1 MLFDYFVE
9 VESVVE
15 NGNVDDIRNIV
26 KKLLDYAVW
35 HNEFEEGL
43 MTEAGYP
50 MTIPHGKIHEAT
62 ETTEVKK
69 APKANPKPIT
79 AKYECELCGKPI
91 YDSPRI
97 IRCTELTGFALYY
110 RSIQDQYKVCNECG
124 KEFNDMVEKWLIKK
138 GAKLRAGYLDKNIDK
153 KDKD

>member
-1 MLFDYFVE
+1 MGRPKGSKNKNTVAKDKTNAKTENKKASINTTVE
-9 VESVVE
+9 
-15 NGNVDDIRNIV
+15 
-26 KKLLDYAVW
+26 
-35 HNEFEEGL
+35 
-43 MTEAGYP
+43 
-50 MTIPHGKIHEAT
+50 TINST
-62 ETTEVKK
+62 ETIEVKK
-69 APKANPKPIT
+69 VPKTDSKSIS

-138 GAKLRAGYLDKNIDK
+138 GAKLRAGYIDK
-153 KDKD
+153 KEIEKEKET

>member
-1 MLFDYFVE
+1 MGRPKGSKNKN
-9 VESVVE
+9 SVVKAKTE
-15 NGNVDDIRNIV
+15 GEKKTTNV
-26 KKLLDYAVW
+26 AETQETT
-35 HNEFEEGL
+35 EF
-43 MTEAGYP
+43 
-50 MTIPHGKIHEAT
+50 
-62 ETTEVKK
+62 TEVKK
-69 APKANPKPIT
+69 VPKADPKPIS

-138 GAKLRAGYLDKNIDK
+138 GAKLRAGYIDK
-153 KDKD
+153 KET

>member
-1 MLFDYFVE
+1 MGRPKGSKNKSTVAKIKT
-9 VESVVE
+9 ESE
-15 NGNVDDIRNIV
+15 
-26 KKLLDYAVW
+26 KKIT
-35 HNEFEEGL
+35 NTPE
-43 MTEAGYP
+43 T
-50 MTIPHGKIHEAT
+50 TNST
-62 ETTEVKK
+62 ETTEAKK
-69 APKANPKPIT
+69 VSKADSKPIL

-138 GAKLRAGYLDKNIDK
+138 GAKLRAGYIDK
-153 KDKD
+153 KEIEKEKET

>member
-1 MLFDYFVE
+1 MGRPKGSKNKNTIAKDKTNVKTESKKAPINTAVE
-9 VESVVE
+9 
-15 NGNVDDIRNIV
+15 
-26 KKLLDYAVW
+26 
-35 HNEFEEGL
+35 
-43 MTEAGYP
+43 TQ
-50 MTIPHGKIHEAT
+50 

-69 APKANPKPIT
+69 VPKTDPKPIS

-138 GAKLRAGYLDKNIDK
+138 GAKLRAGYIDK
-153 KDKD
+153 KEIEKEKELRKE

>member
-1 MLFDYFVE
+1 MGRPKGSKNKSTIAKDKASAKTENKKTPINTTVE
-9 VESVVE
+9 TINSTQTIET
-15 NGNVDDIRNIV
+15 
-26 KKLLDYAVW
+26 KKV
-35 HNEFEEGL
+35 
-43 MTEAGYP
+43 
-50 MTIPHGKIHEAT
+50 
-62 ETTEVKK
+62 
-69 APKANPKPIT
+69 PKTDSKPIS

-138 GAKLRAGYLDKNIDK
+138 GAKLRAGYIDK
-153 KDKD
+153 KEIEKEKELRKE

>member
-1 MLFDYFVE
+1 MGRPKGSKNKSTIIKDKINVKTENKKAPINTTVE
-9 VESVVE
+9 ATNS
-15 NGNVDDIRNIV
+15 
-26 KKLLDYAVW
+26 
-35 HNEFEEGL
+35 
-43 MTEAGYP
+43 
-50 MTIPHGKIHEAT
+50 T
-62 ETTEVKK
+62 ETTEAKK
-69 APKANPKPIT
+69 IPKADPKPIS

-138 GAKLRAGYLDKNIDK
+138 GAKLRAGYIDK
-153 KDKD
+153 KEIEKEKEI

>member
-1 MLFDYFVE
+1 MGRPKGSKNKSTVAKIKTE
-9 VESVVE
+9 GE
-15 NGNVDDIRNIV
+15 
-26 KKLLDYAVW
+26 KKATNALETT
-35 HNEFEEGL
+35 NS
-43 MTEAGYP
+43 
-50 MTIPHGKIHEAT
+50 T
-62 ETTEVKK
+62 ETTETKK
-69 APKANPKPIT
+69 APKADPKPIT

-138 GAKLRAGYLDKNIDK
+138 GAKLRAGYIDK
-153 KDKD
+153 KET

>member
-1 MLFDYFVE
+1 MGRPKGSKNKNTVAKDKTNVKT
-9 VESVVE
+9 E
-15 NGNVDDIRNIV
+15 N
-26 KKLLDYAVW
+26 KKVPINATVGTT
-35 HNEFEEGL
+35 NS
-43 MTEAGYP
+43 
-50 MTIPHGKIHEAT
+50 T
-62 ETTEVKK
+62 ETTEAKK
-69 APKANPKPIT
+69 VPKADLKPIS

-138 GAKLRAGYLDKNIDK
+138 GAKLRAGYIDK
-153 KDKD
+153 KEIEKEKET

>member
-1 MLFDYFVE
+1 MGRPKGSKNKNTVAKDKTNVKTKNKKAPVNTTVE
-9 VESVVE
+9 TT
-15 NGNVDDIRNIV
+15 
-26 KKLLDYAVW
+26 K
-35 HNEFEEGL
+35 
-43 MTEAGYP
+43 T
-50 MTIPHGKIHEAT
+50 T
-62 ETTEVKK
+62 ETTEAKK
-69 APKANPKPIT
+69 VPKADPKLIT

-138 GAKLRAGYLDKNIDK
+138 GAKLRTGYIDK
-153 KDKD
+153 KEIEKEKELRKE

>member
-1 MLFDYFVE
+1 MGRPKGSKNKSTIIKDKTNAKTESKKALINTAVE
-9 VESVVE
+9 ATNS
-15 NGNVDDIRNIV
+15 
-26 KKLLDYAVW
+26 
-35 HNEFEEGL
+35 
-43 MTEAGYP
+43 
-50 MTIPHGKIHEAT
+50 T
-62 ETTEVKK
+62 ETTEAKK
-69 APKANPKPIT
+69 VPKTDPKPIT

-138 GAKLRAGYLDKNIDK
+138 GAKLRAGYINKNIDK

>member
-1 MLFDYFVE
+1 MGRPKGSKNKSTVAKDKTNVKT
-9 VESVVE
+9 ES
-15 NGNVDDIRNIV
+15 
-26 KKLLDYAVW
+26 
-35 HNEFEEGL
+35 
-43 MTEAGYP
+43 
-50 MTIPHGKIHEAT
+50 
-62 ETTEVKK
+62 KK
-69 APKANPKPIT
+69 APINNTVETPETKKVPKTDSKPIS

-97 IRCTELTGFALYY
+97 IRCTELTGFALYH

-138 GAKLRAGYLDKNIDK
+138 GVKLRSGYIDKNIDK

>member
-1 MLFDYFVE
+1 MGRPKGSKNKSTVAKIKT
-9 VESVVE
+9 ESE
-15 NGNVDDIRNIV
+15 
-26 KKLLDYAVW
+26 KKIT
-35 HNEFEEGL
+35 NTPE
-43 MTEAGYP
+43 T
-50 MTIPHGKIHEAT
+50 TNST

-69 APKANPKPIT
+69 VSKADSKPIS

-138 GAKLRAGYLDKNIDK
+138 GAKLRAGYIDK
-153 KDKD
+153 KEIEKEKKA

>member
-1 MLFDYFVE
+1 MGRPKGSKNKN
-9 VESVVE
+9 SVVKAKTE
-15 NGNVDDIRNIV
+15 GEKKTTNVVETTNS
-26 KKLLDYAVW
+26 
-35 HNEFEEGL
+35 
-43 MTEAGYP
+43 
-50 MTIPHGKIHEAT
+50 T
-62 ETTEVKK
+62 ETTGTKK
-69 APKANPKPIT
+69 VPKTDPKPIT

-138 GAKLRAGYLDKNIDK
+138 GAKLRAGYIDKNIDK

>member
-1 MLFDYFVE
+1 MGRPKGSKNKN
-9 VESVVE
+9 SVVKAKTE
-15 NGNVDDIRNIV
+15 SE
-26 KKLLDYAVW
+26 KKTTNAP
-35 HNEFEEGL
+35 E
-43 MTEAGYP
+43 
-50 MTIPHGKIHEAT
+50 IT
-62 ETTEVKK
+62 ETTEAKK
-69 APKANPKPIT
+69 VPKADSKPIT

-138 GAKLRAGYLDKNIDK
+138 GAKLRVGYIDK
-153 KDKD
+153 KET

>member
-1 MLFDYFVE
+1 MGRPKGSKNKSTIIKDKTNVKTENKKTPINTTVE
-9 VESVVE
+9 
-15 NGNVDDIRNIV
+15 
-26 KKLLDYAVW
+26 
-35 HNEFEEGL
+35 
-43 MTEAGYP
+43 
-50 MTIPHGKIHEAT
+50 TINSIQ
-62 ETTEVKK
+62 TTEVKK
-69 APKANPKPIT
+69 VPKTDSKPIA

-138 GAKLRAGYLDKNIDK
+138 GAKLRAGYIDK
-153 KDKD
+153 KEIEKEKEA

>member
-1 MLFDYFVE
+1 MGRPKGSKNKNTVTK
-9 VESVVE
+9 VESKKTAV
-15 NGNVDDIRNIV
+15 NNTTNVINTT
-26 KKLLDYAVW
+26 K
-35 HNEFEEGL
+35 
-43 MTEAGYP
+43 T
-50 MTIPHGKIHEAT
+50 T

-69 APKANPKPIT
+69 VPKADSKPIS

-138 GAKLRAGYLDKNIDK
+138 GAKLRAGYIDK
-153 KDKD
+153 KEIEKEKKA

>member
-1 MLFDYFVE
+1 MGRPKGSKNKNTVAKDKTNAKTESKKALINTIVE
-9 VESVVE
+9 TTNS
-15 NGNVDDIRNIV
+15 
-26 KKLLDYAVW
+26 
-35 HNEFEEGL
+35 
-43 MTEAGYP
+43 TEA
-50 MTIPHGKIHEAT
+50 
-62 ETTEVKK
+62 TEVKK
-69 APKANPKPIT
+69 VPKADSKPIS

-138 GAKLRAGYLDKNIDK
+138 GAKLRAGYIDK
-153 KDKD
+153 KEIEKEKET

>member
-1 MLFDYFVE
+1 MGRPKGSKNKNTVAKDKANVKTENKKTPINIIVE
-9 VESVVE
+9 TTNS
-15 NGNVDDIRNIV
+15 
-26 KKLLDYAVW
+26 
-35 HNEFEEGL
+35 
-43 MTEAGYP
+43 TEA
-50 MTIPHGKIHEAT
+50 
-62 ETTEVKK
+62 TEVKK
-69 APKANPKPIT
+69 VPKTDSKPIT

-124 KEFNDMVEKWLIKK
+124 KEFNDVVEKWLIKK
-138 GAKLRAGYLDKNIDK
+138 GAKLRAGYIDKNIDK

>member
-1 MLFDYFVE
+1 MGRPKGSKNKSTVAKIKT
-9 VESVVE
+9 ESE
-15 NGNVDDIRNIV
+15 
-26 KKLLDYAVW
+26 KKIT
-35 HNEFEEGL
+35 NTPE
-43 MTEAGYP
+43 T
-50 MTIPHGKIHEAT
+50 TNST

-69 APKANPKPIT
+69 VSKADSKPIS

-97 IRCTELTGFALYY
+97 IHCTELTGFALYY

-138 GAKLRAGYLDKNIDK
+138 GAKLRAGYIDK
-153 KDKD
+153 KEIEKEKELRKE

>member
-1 MLFDYFVE
+1 MGRPKGSKNKNTVAKAKTESKKAAVNNTTNVVNATETQE
-9 VESVVE
+9 V
-15 NGNVDDIRNIV
+15 
-26 KKLLDYAVW
+26 
-35 HNEFEEGL
+35 
-43 MTEAGYP
+43 
-50 MTIPHGKIHEAT
+50 T

-69 APKANPKPIT
+69 GPKTDPKPIT

-138 GAKLRAGYLDKNIDK
+138 GAKLRAGYIDK
-153 KDKD
+153 KKT

>member
-1 MLFDYFVE
+1 MGRPKGSKNKNTVAKTKIE
-9 VESVVE
+9 NKKAVV
-15 NGNVDDIRNIV
+15 NNTTNVVNT
-26 KKLLDYAVW
+26 
-35 HNEFEEGL
+35 
-43 MTEAGYP
+43 TE
-50 MTIPHGKIHEAT
+50 TQEAT

-69 APKANPKPIT
+69 VPKVDPKPIT

-124 KEFNDMVEKWLIKK
+124 KEFNDVVEKWLIKK
-138 GAKLRAGYLDKNIDK
+138 GAKLRAGYIDKNIDK

>member
-1 MLFDYFVE
+1 MGRPKGSKNKNTVAK
-9 VESVVE
+9 VESKKAAVNNTTNVV
-15 NGNVDDIRNIV
+15 
-26 KKLLDYAVW
+26 K
-35 HNEFEEGL
+35 
-43 MTEAGYP
+43 T
-50 MTIPHGKIHEAT
+50 T

-69 APKANPKPIT
+69 VPKADSKPIS

-138 GAKLRAGYLDKNIDK
+138 GAKLRAGYIDK
-153 KDKD
+153 KEIEKEKELRKNK